1 VLGGSQEAGE
11 NHLGFQELD
20 ENHLSFQANSHSES
34 CWLSLFLT
42 QGLKIEFFS
51 SHQVENW
58 AS

>member
-51 SHQVENW
+51 SHQV
-58 AS
+58 